1 MLTEER
7 LYFLSFRENEVE
19 YVLLTKE
26 SKNVD
31 SRIAIVLLWE
41 TELERLR
48 AAIFKK
54 ETCIIHGDH

>member
-31 SRIAIVLLWE
+31 SRIAYSTIMGDRARKI
-41 TELERLR
+41 TCGNIQERNLYN
-48 AAIFKK
+48 
-54 ETCIIHGDH
+54 TW